1 MKVKDL
7 ISNNFVPLTNY
18 NNGFDNEVSSI
29 FVGDLLSHVLASA
42 EDGDILITVTSNINT
57 LAVASLLNLSMI
69 IFPDNV
75 AVTNAVI
82 EKAESEGIPL
92 FKTHMSAKDAILHLV
107 ELGIK

>member
-1 MKVKDL
+1 MRVKDL

-18 NNGFDNEVSSI
+18 DGFENEVSSI

-42 EDGDILITVTSNINT
+42 KDGDILITVTSNINT
-57 LAVASLLNLSMI
+57 LAVASLLNLSLV

-75 AVTNAVI
+75 AVSEAVI
-82 EKAESEGIPL
+82 EKANNEGIPL
-92 FKTHMSAKDAILHLV
+92 FKTSMSAVETILHLV

>member
-7 ISNNFVPLTNY
+7 NSNNFVPLTKD
-18 NNGFDNEVSSI
+18 NGLDNEIASI

-42 EDGDILITVTSNINT
+42 NDGDILITVQSNINT
-57 LAVASLLNLSMI
+57 LAVASLINLSMI

-75 AVTNAVI
+75 HVGQDI
-82 EKAESEGIPL
+82 IDKAEEQGIPL
-92 FKTHMSAKDAILHLV
+92 FKSTLSAKDCILHLV